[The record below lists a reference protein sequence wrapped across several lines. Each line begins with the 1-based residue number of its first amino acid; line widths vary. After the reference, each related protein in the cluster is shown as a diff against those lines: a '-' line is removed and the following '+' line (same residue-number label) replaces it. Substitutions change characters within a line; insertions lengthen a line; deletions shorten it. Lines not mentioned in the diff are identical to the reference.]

1 MSYLKSNFFRSYI
14 FLLITMLSLQA
25 CKSDKNRNKVRME
38 TTQSKEVFKAYL
50 DLRNALID
58 SDKMKA
64 QKHAYSFAE
73 AFNKEENDLVLL
85 AVTISEVDDL
95 EEQRTL
101 FYQLSQ
107 RMEDF
112 ISDNLKSG
120 KVYKQY
126 CPLAFVGDG
135 AYWFSLSEEIRNP
148 YFGHDMLHC
157 GSIQKTIE

>member
-1 MSYLKSNFFRSYI
+1 MRHLKSNFFRSCML
-14 FLLITMLSLQA
+14 LLIITLSFQA
-25 CKSDKNRNKVRME
+25 CKSDKNSNKARMK

-64 QKHAYSFAE
+64 QKYAYGIAE
-73 AFNKEENDLVLL
+73 AYNKEENDIVLL

-148 YFGHDMLHC
+148 YFGHDMLRC
-157 GSIQKTIE
+157 GTIQKTIE

>member
-1 MSYLKSNFFRSYI
+1 MKYLHTNFIRSSI
-14 FLLITMLSLQA
+14 FLLFITLSFQA

-85 AVTISEVDDL
+85 AVTISEV
-95 EEQRTL
+95 
-101 FYQLSQ
+101 
-107 RMEDF
+107 
-112 ISDNLKSG
+112 
-120 KVYKQY
+120 
-126 CPLAFVGDG
+126 
-135 AYWFSLSEEIRNP
+135 EIGRAS
-148 YFGHDMLHC
+148 C
-157 GSIQKTIE
+157 RERV

>member
-1 MSYLKSNFFRSYI
+1 MRHLKNNFFRSCI
-14 FLLITMLSLQA
+14 LLLIITLSFQA
-25 CKSDKNRNKVRME
+25 CKGDKGSNKVRMK

-50 DLRNALID
+50 SLRNALID
-58 SDKMKA
+58 SDAMKA
-64 QKHAYSFAE
+64 QESANELVEAY
-73 AFNKEENDLVLL
+73 NKEENDIVLL
-85 AVTISEVDDL
+85 AVTISEVADL

-101 FYQLSQ
+101 FYQLSE
-107 RMEDF
+107 RMEGF

-135 AYWFSLSEEIRNP
+135 AFWFSLSEEIRNP
-148 YFGHDMLHC
+148 YYGHDMLHC